1 MYELPPKRPMF
12 EGQRVSPKERPEKM
26 SLMTAKTFLEK
37 NLKNLYKV
45 KILEC
50 YHQCHQQ
57 HKLKTAGGSAAAL
70 PQQTLRE

>member
-12 EGQRVSPKERPEKM
+12 EGQRGSPKERPEKM

-57 HKLKTAGGSAAAL
+57 HPKIFHNEISVSKGFF
-70 PQQTLRE
+70 QE